1 MLFDCGAAVLGRRSA
16 FLASGG
22 GTGPAPMI
30 HAERWRAGRRERL
43 FERLA
48 YPLVYLLNRPR
59 LAGAGRLLYDLA
71 LRCNGIGI
79 AYPGSAGLTRPEER
93 FLRAAAPQLQ
103 GGLVLDVGAN
113 AGAYA
118 AFVRSLAA
126 DATIAAFE
134 PHPRTIRQLR
144 EAAAHHRFEALQL
157 AVGETAGTAVLHDF
171 ADADGST
178 QASLDAEAVRL
189 HGGGPTVAHTVEC
202 VRLDEYAASR
212 GWGRIALLKIDTE
225 GFDLAVLRGAARL
238 LAERR
243 IGMIQFEF
251 IPANIVRAVTMRDFY
266 EALPGYVIH
275 RVCVNGALL
284 PMPDYSV
291 KGCEIFVTQTL
302 VALPVA
308 AAA

>member
-1 MLFDCGAAVLGRRSA
+1 MFIDCGAAVRGYRP
-16 FLASGG
+16 
-22 GTGPAPMI
+22 GPIPMPGVRDATPMI
-30 HAERWRAGRRERL
+30 HVERWQGGWRERL
-43 FERLA
+43 TERLA

-59 LAGAGRLLYDLA
+59 LAGVGRLLYDLA

-118 AFVRSLAA
+118 AFVRALAP
-126 DATIAAFE
+126 DATVAAFE
-134 PHPRTIRQLR
+134 PHPRTFRQLR
-144 EAAAHHRFEALQL
+144 AMAARHGFEALQL
-157 AVGETAGTAVLHDF
+157 EVGETAGTAMLHDF
-171 ADADGST
+171 ADTDGST
-178 QASLDAEAVRL
+178 QASLDAQAVRL
-189 HGGGPTVAHTVEC
+189 HGGGATVAHAVEC
-202 VRLDEYAASR
+202 VRLDEYVATR

-225 GFDLAVLRGAARL
+225 GFDLAVLHGAAQLIRD
-238 LAERR
+238 RR

-251 IPANIVRAVTMRDFY
+251 IPANIVRPVTMRDFY

-291 KGCEIFVTQTL
+291 KRCEIFVIQTL
-302 VALPVA
+302 VALPA
-308 AAA
+308 GAPA